1 MSIYEIEAKAA
12 ELMEVREQIAE
23 LESIKTALEDALKMA
38 MAEAGQES
46 LKAGRY
52 SLTWKVVTSQR
63 FDTTAFKKAMPD
75 LAAQYTKESRACRF
89 TIN

>member
-12 ELMEVREQIAE
+12 ELMGVREQIAE

-75 LAAQYTKESRACRF
+75 LAAQYTKESRSCRF